1 MKSNIDL
8 RVERTNEFEAGIV
21 DSSRAIN
28 DVALIYI
35 KDGYDNQVLFYLP
48 YDQGYDGMRMTLGE
62 FTDKI
67 NAAIESAFELREGAH
82 QRREEAEEDRHEEQ
96 ARDAEQTREED

>member
-8 RVERTNEFEAGIV
+8 RVERTDVFEAGIV
-21 DSSRAIN
+21 DSSRPIN

-35 KDGYDNQVLFYLP
+35 RDGYDGQVLFYLP
-48 YDQGYDGMRMTLGE
+48 YDHSYDSTRMTLGE
-62 FTDKI
+62 FADKM

-82 QRREEAEEDRHEEQ
+82 QRREDAEEERHNVEGI
-96 ARDAEQTREED
+96 ED